1 MKKYIDE
8 YFEKQG
14 IRVIYNTLGHTDEL
28 VNAYVKETYDM
39 FANSR
44 AKFTNA
50 IKGAIYNKFYTLTPR
65 IKKTGFEYLQAKD
78 DNFRRIAVPPA
89 YRDLWNTPSH
99 AFEIHKNDG
108 ESYKEL
114 LKKQLTKIEN
124 PLLFYSGGIDSELVL
139 QTFLDVGVKP
149 ALAIFEMYDTQGV
162 LINGYDINYAYEF
175 CKKHNL
181 VPIVKKFCPESLWDQ
196 SDFIALGRELKIGSP
211 QILTHVW
218 MIKMISEEF
227 PNHTYCFAGEIRY
240 TNYDKYSIGK
250 TVLVGSVK
258 NDPGMGAVYTS
269 ASNTGGGSTSI
280 SLITNSSTNPP
291 VSGQAYWEIL
301 QLGSSNSGSPT
312 FGNYSNIT
320 RPPDFNYE
328 FAIDWTENQDDQG
341 PDGSLVG
348 TSLSFV
354 AGDDVFFTPTN
365 SNTTNSNSVLFG
377 LLLSNSL
384 TGYVADYSFVWKIRN
399 ATSPGTVVTGTS
411 QFVVSVN

>member
-14 IRVIYNTLGHTDEL
+14 IKVIYNTLGHTDEL

-39 FANSR
+39 FANSK

-50 IKGAIYNKFYTLTPR
+50 IKGGIYNKFYNLTPR

-99 AFEIHKNDG
+99 AFEVFKNDG
-108 ESYKEL
+108 QSYKDCLKQHL
-114 LKKQLTKIEN
+114 LKIEN

-149 ALAIFEMYDTQGV
+149 AIAIFEMYDLQGV
-162 LINGYDINYAYEF
+162 LINEYDIKYAYDF

-181 VPIVKKFCPESLWDQ
+181 VPIVKKICPESLWDQ
-196 SDFIALGRELKIGSP
+196 SDFISLGRELKIGSP

-218 MIKMISEEF
+218 MIKMISEEV

-240 TNYDKYSIGK
+240 TDYDKFSIGK

-258 NDPGMGAVYTS
+258 NDPGMAAVYTS
-269 ASNTGGGSTSI
+269 NSNTGAGTTSI
-280 SLITNSSTNPP
+280 TLITNSST
-291 VSGQAYWEIL
+291 VLVGGAAYWEVL
-301 QLGSSNSGSPT
+301 QLSTNDTGTPI
-312 FGNYSNIT
+312 FGYYSDQT

-341 PDGSLVG
+341 PDGSLSG
-348 TSLSFV
+348 TTLSFV
-354 AGDDVFFTPTN
+354 AGDNVFFTPTN

-377 LLLSNSL
+377 VAISNSL
-384 TGYVADYSFVWKIRN
+384 SGYVADYSFIWKIRN
-399 ATSPGTVVTGTS
+399 ATSPGTVVTGSS
-411 QFVVSVN
+411 QFVASVN